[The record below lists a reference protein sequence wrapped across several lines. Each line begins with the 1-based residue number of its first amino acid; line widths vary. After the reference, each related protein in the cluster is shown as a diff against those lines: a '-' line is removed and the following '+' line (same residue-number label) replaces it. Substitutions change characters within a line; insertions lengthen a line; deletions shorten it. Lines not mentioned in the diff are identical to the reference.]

1 MKPLEAFRVVELGV
15 GPVTGI
21 AGMILADFGAEVVKV
36 NPPEGDP
43 FEKLPSSRLWLRGKE
58 QVNVSLRD
66 PSQLNELKQL
76 ILETAD
82 ALITTLSVSK
92 REALNLDNRRLQQL
106 RPDLVIG
113 AVSGFGERGPLAGY
127 PGYEGLV
134 AAKSG
139 RMMDFS
145 GIVEREGPVYS
156 ALQVGVHATSQ
167 SVAAGILA
175 ALENRARTG
184 SGHTFHTSLLRGMM
198 PFEMGVISVPQL
210 RERGLMKPAPPQQV
224 RIKRMPTFNYHPVRT
239 KDGKWL
245 QMGNL
250 LPHLLDNYFR
260 VTGFEKIFKEKKYK
274 GDPLTWEKVDQEEIR
289 DEMFEKMQ
297 TRTLEDWMDLYVSSG
312 SVAAHPYQTSQE
324 ALSDPDIVKNNHAV
338 HTKNGVQLGLIANL
352 LETPGKVG
360 EVRDKVAIK
369 SLMNRSV
376 QRPENRSSEEVTK
389 PLSGV
394 TVVESAAIIA
404 APLAASTLADLGARV
419 IKIEPIIGDAFRSM
433 SRGVGAAKCN
443 TGKESI
449 CLDLKSKTGQR
460 IAQQLAAKADIWI
473 HNYRV
478 GVPERLGIGFETL
491 SEINPQLVYI
501 SANGYGPN
509 GPGAKRPSTHPIPG
523 AALGG
528 VVWQIGGLPDSTK
541 KLSNAEIRD
550 MSRTLIQSNDVN
562 PDPNTSMV
570 IATTACLGLCIRRM
584 KGIGQKIFVDMFG
597 ANAYANWDDF
607 LSYEGKPERSPVDK
621 LGYGLSPTYRLYQC
635 KSSWVFLGVVT
646 PKEREALADH
656 LGVNLASNDIEEQLV
671 EIFASKHA
679 KEWEEELIGIGVGCV
694 RADEHSTVQ
703 FFLESQHAKDDRLIV
718 PADHGEWGEYMRLGP
733 MVEFDEDH
741 SYPGAS
747 LAGDSSRELLNELGY
762 TPEHVEEFE
771 DSGVVRAA

>member
-21 AGMILADFGAEVVKV
+21 AGMILADFGAEVIKV

-43 FEKLPSSRLWLRGKE
+43 FQNMPSSRLWLRGKD
-58 QVNVSLRD
+58 QVCVSLRD
-66 PSQLNELKQL
+66 QKQVNELREL
-76 ILETAD
+76 ILKTAD
-82 ALITTLSVSK
+82 ALITTLSPAK
-92 REALNLDNRRLQQL
+92 REELGLDNKSLSAARS
-106 RPDLVIG
+106 DLVIG
-113 AVSGFGERGPLAGY
+113 SVSGFGERGPLAGY

-145 GIVEREGPVYS
+145 GIVERDGPVYS

-167 SVAAGILA
+167 SVATGVLA

-184 SGHTFHTSLLRGMM
+184 SGHTFQTSILRGMM
-198 PFEMGVISVPQL
+198 PYEMGVISVPQL

-250 LPHLLDNYFR
+250 LPHLLDNYFQ
-260 VTGFEKIFKEKKYK
+260 VTGFDKIFKEEKYS
-274 GDPLTWEKVDQEEIR
+274 GDPLTWEKEDQEEIR

-297 TRTLEDWMDLYVSSG
+297 SRTLEEWMDLYVSSG

-324 ALSDPDIVKNNHAV
+324 ALSDPDIVDNNHAIQ
-338 HTKNGVQLGLIANL
+338 TKEGLQLGLIANL
-352 LETPGKVG
+352 LETPGQAG
-360 EVRDKVAIK
+360 GLREPVAVN
-369 SLMNRSV
+369 SLLDRSV
-376 QRPENRSSEEVTK
+376 QASARIPDQESGK
-389 PLSGV
+389 PLEGI

-404 APLAASTLADLGARV
+404 APLGASTLADLGARV
-419 IKIEPIIGDAFRSM
+419 IKIEPLAGDAFRSM

-449 CLDLKSKTGQR
+449 CLDLKSDEGQR
-460 IAQQLAAKADIWI
+460 IAQQLATKADIWI

-478 GVPERLGIGFETL
+478 GVPERLGIGYDTL
-491 SEINPQLVYI
+491 SEINPELVYI

-528 VVWQIGGLPDSTK
+528 VVWQIGGLPDVNK
-541 KLSNAEIRD
+541 ELSNEEIRD

-570 IATTACLGLCIRRM
+570 IATTACLALCIRRM
-584 KGIGQKIFVDMFG
+584 TGIGQKVFVDMFG

-607 LSYEGKPERSPVDK
+607 LSFDGKPDRTPVDK
-621 LGYGLSPTYRLYQC
+621 MGYGLNPTYRLYQC
-635 KSSWVFLGVVT
+635 ESSWVFLGAVSESEQAV
-646 PKEREALADH
+646 LAAH
-656 LGVNLASNDIEEQLV
+656 LGVNLSSEDIEDQLA
-671 EIFASKHA
+671 EIFATKHA
-679 KEWEEELIGIGVGCV
+679 SDWEAELIGVGIGCV
-694 RADEHSTVQ
+694 RADENSTVQ
-703 FFLESQHAKDDRLIV
+703 FFLESQHARDDRLIV
-718 PADHGEWGEYMRLGP
+718 PAEHDQWGEYMRLGP
-733 MVEFDEDH
+733 MVEFDAKH

-762 TPEHVEEFE
+762 TPQQVEEFE